1 MAKGQPTIN
10 VDTGSKGETA
20 KYIVFGVVGI
30 AVVGLAY
37 FGIIKPIL
45 NTIGVTRD
53 KEERQGDRAEGKL
66 SRKQV
71 LSPQLYRDNRDKVTI
86 SSAKASQYAQNVY
99 DGKWGGCYGM
109 CDDESKAVGSVT
121 GAGSQVNISYVAQK
135 FQDFYGRS
143 MEEYMSSYLESENW
157 NTIDNYIDKIKKF

>member
-1 MAKGQPTIN
+1 
-10 VDTGSKGETA
+10 
-20 KYIVFGVVGI
+20 
-30 AVVGLAY
+30 
-37 FGIIKPIL
+37 
-45 NTIGVTRD
+45 
-53 KEERQGDRAEGKL
+53 
-66 SRKQV
+66 
-71 LSPQLYRDNRDKVTI
+71 
-86 SSAKASQYAQNVY
+86 
-99 DGKWGGCYGM
+99 M